1 MVQGTT
7 TYGYS
12 CLGLD
17 SLIKQTTFDD
27 TISDTMLSGV
37 SFYLFVIS
45 VSLSLSL
52 SLSLSPSPSLCF
64 ASPSIYLSIRPFL
77 TFIYIYIYIY
87 IYHTYLDA
95 YVYLSLPR
103 HVYNIESDTVK
114 QRADRESCVYC
125 ILSYVCLL

>member
-52 SLSLSPSPSLCF
+52 SLSLPLPLPLSASL
-64 ASPSIYLSIRPFL
+64 RPQ
-77 TFIYIYIYIY
+77 FIYRFVRFLRLFIYIYIY

>member
-17 SLIKQTTFDD
+17 SLIEQTTFDD

-45 VSLSLSL
+45 VSLFLSL
-52 SLSLSPSPSLCF
+52 SLCF

-77 TFIYIYIYIY
+77 TFIYIY
-87 IYHTYLDA
+87 HTYLDV

-103 HVYNIESDTVK
+103 HVYNIESDTLK
-114 QRADRESCVYC
+114 QRQRV
-125 ILSYVCLL
+125 

>member
-17 SLIKQTTFDD
+17 SLIEQTTFDD

-45 VSLSLSL
+45 VSLFLSL
-52 SLSLSPSPSLCF
+52 SLLRF
-64 ASPSIYLSIRPFL
+64 ALNL
-77 TFIYIYIYIY
+77 FI
-87 IYHTYLDA
+87 DSSVS
-95 YVYLSLPR
+95 YVYL
-103 HVYNIESDTVK
+103 YI
-114 QRADRESCVYC
+114 
-125 ILSYVCLL
+125 SYVSRCICISIPTEARL